1 MKIPY
6 PSPLPPPTSS
16 LGTKTVLSPSPP
28 TLGNLSHNS
37 SLFSCKHH
45 EDISQLLTWFIFLLQ
60 PDEVPQPTLADTF
73 LFRGPRYLYDISAGR
88 YLNKQMPEQIAYE
101 AALEQEQQ
109 AEQEGGGGGRD
120 ETEANL
126 RSAIPLN
133 HEGESR
139 KRRARN
145 QARGM

>member
-1 MKIPY
+1 M
-6 PSPLPPPTSS
+6 PLPNPRLP
-16 LGTKTVLSPSPP
+16 LQVLSLAS
-28 TLGNLSHNS
+28 SH
-37 SLFSCKHH
+37 HH
-45 EDISQLLTWFIFLLQ
+45 EDTPSLTYSSSPLQ

-73 LFRGPRYLYDISAGR
+73 LLRGPRYLYDISAGR
-88 YLNKQMPEQIAYE
+88 YLNKQTPEQIAYE
-101 AALEQEQQ
+101 AMLEQEQQ
-109 AEQEGGGGGRD
+109 QEGEQEGGRD

-145 QARGM
+145 QARAM